1 MWKERCKYTQKCKK
15 RNVAQTHVK
24 QQRKRQG
31 THTERETV
39 HKLKGTFCG
48 RVAIV
53 VCDIHLDF
61 ERKNPTAVP
70 NV

>member
-1 MWKERCKYTQKCKK
+1 MQEEKCCTKKYETTK
-15 RNVAQTHVK
+15 
-24 QQRKRQG
+24 KRQG
-31 THTERETV
+31 THTEREIV

-48 RVAIV
+48 RIAIV

-61 ERKNPTAVP
+61 ERKKSTAVP

>member
-1 MWKERCKYTQKCKK
+1 MQEEKCCKK
-15 RNVAQTHVK
+15 KYETTK
-24 QQRKRQG
+24 KRQG
-31 THTERETV
+31 TYTEGKIV

-48 RVAIV
+48 RIAIV